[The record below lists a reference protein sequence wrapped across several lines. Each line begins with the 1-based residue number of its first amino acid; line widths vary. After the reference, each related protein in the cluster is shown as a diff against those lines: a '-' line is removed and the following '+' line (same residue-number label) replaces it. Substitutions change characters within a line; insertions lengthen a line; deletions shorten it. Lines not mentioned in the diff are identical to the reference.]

1 MNKDNNSFSFDD
13 ILAEFSADTPDA
25 ERREQAE
32 PRKAADNGGSADGSM
47 YVDISQL
54 ENYLSAHQSRRAA
67 DAGDAR
73 SPEPRQNP
81 ATRPDSPAQGAGAES
96 PAQELPS
103 ADAAQDKEEFS
114 PAFTPSGQSYRRPA
128 SWAAPGSR
136 AGRTPPPNPD
146 KYLSYTEKQRAVA
159 IQKKEEAAQAKVDAQ
174 KSALRKKD
182 RDARRR
188 SERLRDAR
196 ERAETPLKSALSV
209 LLSVLAAAALCW
221 LALCIHPG
229 AGSGSMM
236 QNNLNLTRKLDVY
249 ANNAAS
255 DALSDIAYIKKIYTI
270 AESDTVAPAP
280 DPSAFGTTQS
290 PAVIKTV
297 IADAAELLDGQDTVW
312 QEDLPF
318 YPGADMY
325 YYRDSTIL
333 VIVWKEIIEE
343 RCATLAEIKVAD
355 GSQFRRKLAEDSYG
369 SAVYVNASTLAAA
382 ANAVVA
388 SNADFYAGRQTGLT
402 VYQRQLFRNS
412 ADRLDTCFVT
422 ADGDML
428 FSRAGELGSHAEV
441 ERYIADNDVL
451 FSLSF
456 GPVLVDN
463 GVLQQCESYPIGEV
477 NLEYSRAGIGMTGE
491 LHYLMMTVN
500 HTDSRPRATVNEFA
514 RFMYTKGCT
523 KAYNLDGGQTSEI
536 TILGKPV
543 NYVDFGAERPVS
555 DIIYFAS
562 ALPESEVRR

>member
-13 ILAEFSADTPDA
+13 ILAEFSASAPDE
-25 ERREQAE
+25 ERRTQAA
-32 PRKAADNGGSADGSM
+32 PDKAADKSGAADGDV
-47 YVDISQL
+47 YVDVSQL

-67 DAGDAR
+67 QDAEQSA
-73 SPEPRQNP
+73 QNAP
-81 ATRPDSPAQGAGAES
+81 I
-96 PAQELPS
+96 QE
-103 ADAAQDKEEFS
+103 KNEEFS
-114 PAFTPSGQSYRRPA
+114 PAFTPSGQAYRRPA
-128 SWAAPGSR
+128 SWAVPGSR
-136 AGRTPPPNPD
+136 ASRTPPPNPD
-146 KYLSYTEKQRAVA
+146 KYLNYTEKQRAAA
-159 IQKKEEAAQAKVDAQ
+159 IQQKEEAAQAKVEAQ

-182 RDARRR
+182 RDAIRR
-188 SERLRDAR
+188 SERIRDAR

-209 LLSVLAAAALCW
+209 LLSVLAVAALCW
-221 LALCIHPG
+221 LAFRIHPG
-229 AGSGSMM
+229 SGGSGAAM

-280 DPSAFGTTQS
+280 DPNGFGTTQS
-290 PAVIKTV
+290 PAVIKSV

-343 RCATLAEIKVAD
+343 RCATLAEVKVAD

-369 SAVYVNASTLAAA
+369 SAVYMNATTLASA

-388 SNADFYAGRQTGLT
+388 SNADFYGWRQSGLT

-412 ADRLDTCFVT
+412 ADKLDTCFVT
-422 ADGDML
+422 AGGDML
-428 FSRAGELGSHAEV
+428 FSRAGELGSDAAV
-441 ERYIADNDVL
+441 EQYIADNDVL

-456 GPVLVDN
+456 GPVLVDK
-463 GVLQQCESYPIGEV
+463 GELQQCESYPIGEV
-477 NLEYSRAGIGMTGE
+477 NQEYSRAGIGMTGD
-491 LHYLMMTVN
+491 LHYLLMTVN

-514 RFMYTKGCT
+514 RFMYTKGCI

-543 NYVDFGAERPVS
+543 NYIDFGAERPVS

>member
-13 ILAEFSADTPDA
+13 ILAEFSASAPDE
-25 ERREQAE
+25 ERRAQAA
-32 PRKAADNGGSADGSM
+32 PDKAADKSGAADGDV
-47 YVDISQL
+47 YVDVSQL

-67 DAGDAR
+67 QDAEQSA
-73 SPEPRQNP
+73 QNAP
-81 ATRPDSPAQGAGAES
+81 I
-96 PAQELPS
+96 QE
-103 ADAAQDKEEFS
+103 KNEEFS
-114 PAFTPSGQSYRRPA
+114 PAFTPSGQAYRRPA
-128 SWAAPGSR
+128 SWAVPGSR
-136 AGRTPPPNPD
+136 ASRTPPPNPD
-146 KYLSYTEKQRAVA
+146 KYLNYTEKQRAAA
-159 IQKKEEAAQAKVDAQ
+159 IQQKEEAAQAKVEAQ

-182 RDARRR
+182 RDAIRR
-188 SERLRDAR
+188 SERIRDAR

-209 LLSVLAAAALCW
+209 LLSVLAVAALCW
-221 LALCIHPG
+221 LAFRIHPG
-229 AGSGSMM
+229 SGGSGAAM

-280 DPSAFGTTQS
+280 DPNGFGTTQS
-290 PAVIKTV
+290 PAVIKSV

-343 RCATLAEIKVAD
+343 RCATLAEVKVAD

-369 SAVYVNASTLAAA
+369 SAVYVNATTLASA

-388 SNADFYAGRQTGLT
+388 SNADFYGWRQSGLT

-412 ADRLDTCFVT
+412 ADKLDTCFVT
-422 ADGDML
+422 AGGDML
-428 FSRAGELGSHAEV
+428 FSHAGELGSDAAV
-441 ERYIADNDVL
+441 EQYIADNDVL

-456 GPVLVDN
+456 GPVLVDK
-463 GVLQQCESYPIGEV
+463 GELQQCESYPIGEV
-477 NLEYSRAGIGMTGE
+477 NQEYSRAGIGMTGD
-491 LHYLMMTVN
+491 LHYLLMTVN

-514 RFMYTKGCT
+514 RFMYTKGCI

-543 NYVDFGAERPVS
+543 NYIDFGAERPVS

>member
-13 ILAEFSADTPDA
+13 ILAEFSASAPDE
-25 ERREQAE
+25 ERRAQAA
-32 PRKAADNGGSADGSM
+32 PDKAAGKSSAADGDV
-47 YVDISQL
+47 YVDVSQL

-67 DAGDAR
+67 QDAEQSAQDA
-73 SPEPRQNP
+73 
-81 ATRPDSPAQGAGAES
+81 
-96 PAQELPS
+96 
-103 ADAAQDKEEFS
+103 AAQDAPATPEENEEFS
-114 PAFTPSGQSYRRPA
+114 PAFTPSGQAYRRPA
-128 SWAAPGSR
+128 SWAVPGSR
-136 AGRTPPPNPD
+136 ASRTPPPNPD
-146 KYLSYTEKQRAVA
+146 KYLNYTEKQRAAA
-159 IQKKEEAAQAKVDAQ
+159 IQQKEEAAQAKVEAQ

-182 RDARRR
+182 RDAIRR
-188 SERLRDAR
+188 SERIRDAR

-209 LLSVLAAAALCW
+209 VLSVLAVAALCW
-221 LALCIHPG
+221 LAFCIHPG
-229 AGSGSMM
+229 SGGSGAAM

-280 DPSAFGTTQS
+280 DPNGFGTTQS
-290 PAVIKTV
+290 PAVIKSV

-343 RCATLAEIKVAD
+343 RCATLAEVKVAD

-369 SAVYVNASTLAAA
+369 SAVYMNATTLASA

-388 SNADFYAGRQTGLT
+388 SNADFYGWRQSGLT

-412 ADRLDTCFVT
+412 ADKLDTCFVT
-422 ADGDML
+422 AGGDML
-428 FSRAGELGSHAEV
+428 FSRAGELGSDAAV
-441 ERYIADNDVL
+441 EQYIADNDVL

-456 GPVLVDN
+456 GPVLVDK
-463 GVLQQCESYPIGEV
+463 GELQQCDSYPIGEV
-477 NLEYSRAGIGMTGE
+477 NQEYSRAGIGMTGD
-491 LHYLMMTVN
+491 LHYLLMTVN

-543 NYVDFGAERPVS
+543 NYIDFGAERPVS

>member
-13 ILAEFSADTPDA
+13 ILAEFSASAPDE
-25 ERREQAE
+25 ERRAQAA
-32 PRKAADNGGSADGSM
+32 PDKAAGKSSAADGDV
-47 YVDISQL
+47 YVDVSQL

-67 DAGDAR
+67 
-73 SPEPRQNP
+73 Q
-81 ATRPDSPAQGAGAES
+81 DSASQEVAQPAQNAPTPE
-96 PAQELPS
+96 EN
-103 ADAAQDKEEFS
+103 EEFS
-114 PAFTPSGQSYRRPA
+114 PAFTPSGQAYRRPA
-128 SWAAPGSR
+128 SWAVPGSR
-136 AGRTPPPNPD
+136 ASRAPLPNPD
-146 KYLSYTEKQRAVA
+146 KYLNYTEKQRAAA
-159 IQKKEEAAQAKVDAQ
+159 IQQKEEAAQAKVEAQ

-182 RDARRR
+182 RDAIRR
-188 SERLRDAR
+188 SERIRDAR

-209 LLSVLAAAALCW
+209 LLSVLAVAALCW
-221 LALCIHPG
+221 LAFCIHPG
-229 AGSGSMM
+229 SGGSGAAM

-280 DPSAFGTTQS
+280 DPNGFGTTQS
-290 PAVIKTV
+290 PAVIKSV

-343 RCATLAEIKVAD
+343 RCATLAEVKVAD

-369 SAVYVNASTLAAA
+369 SAVYMNATTLASA

-388 SNADFYAGRQTGLT
+388 SNADFYGWRQSGLT

-412 ADRLDTCFVT
+412 ADKLDTCFVT
-422 ADGDML
+422 AGGDML
-428 FSRAGELGSHAEV
+428 FSRAGELGSDASV
-441 ERYIADNDVL
+441 EQYIADNDVL

-456 GPVLVDN
+456 GPVLVDK
-463 GVLQQCESYPIGEV
+463 GELQQCDSYPIGEV
-477 NLEYSRAGIGMTGE
+477 NQEYSRAGIGMTGD
-491 LHYLMMTVN
+491 LHYLLMTVN

-514 RFMYTKGCT
+514 RFMYAKGCI

-543 NYVDFGAERPVS
+543 NYIDFGAERPVS

>member
-13 ILAEFSADTPDA
+13 ILAEFSASAPDE
-25 ERREQAE
+25 ERRTQAA
-32 PRKAADNGGSADGSM
+32 PDKAADKSGAADGDV
-47 YVDISQL
+47 YVDVSQL

-67 DAGDAR
+67 QDAEQSA
-73 SPEPRQNP
+73 QNAP
-81 ATRPDSPAQGAGAES
+81 I
-96 PAQELPS
+96 QE
-103 ADAAQDKEEFS
+103 KNEEFS
-114 PAFTPSGQSYRRPA
+114 PAFTPSGQAYRRPA
-128 SWAAPGSR
+128 SWAVPGSR
-136 AGRTPPPNPD
+136 ASRTPPPNPD
-146 KYLSYTEKQRAVA
+146 KYLNYTEKQRAAA
-159 IQKKEEAAQAKVDAQ
+159 IQQKEEAAQAKVEAQ

-182 RDARRR
+182 RDAIRR
-188 SERLRDAR
+188 SERIRDAR

-209 LLSVLAAAALCW
+209 LLSVLAVAALCW
-221 LALCIHPG
+221 LAFRIHPG
-229 AGSGSMM
+229 SGGSGAAM

-280 DPSAFGTTQS
+280 DPNGFGTTQS
-290 PAVIKTV
+290 PAVIKSV

-343 RCATLAEIKVAD
+343 RCATLAEVKVAD

-369 SAVYVNASTLAAA
+369 SAVYVNATTLASA

-388 SNADFYAGRQTGLT
+388 SNADFYGWRQSGLT

-412 ADRLDTCFVT
+412 ADKLDTCFVT
-422 ADGDML
+422 AGGDML
-428 FSRAGELGSHAEV
+428 FSRAGELGSDAAV
-441 ERYIADNDVL
+441 EQYIADNDVL

-456 GPVLVDN
+456 GPVLVDK
-463 GVLQQCESYPIGEV
+463 GELQPCESYPIGEV
-477 NLEYSRAGIGMTGE
+477 NQEYSRAGIGMTGD
-491 LHYLMMTVN
+491 LHYLLMTVN

-514 RFMYTKGCT
+514 RFMYSKGCI

-536 TILGKPV
+536 AMLGKPV
-543 NYVDFGAERPVS
+543 NYIDFGAERPVS

>member
-13 ILAEFSADTPDA
+13 ILAEFSASAPDE
-25 ERREQAE
+25 ERRTQAA
-32 PRKAADNGGSADGSM
+32 PDKAADKSGAADGDV
-47 YVDISQL
+47 YVDVSQL

-67 DAGDAR
+67 QDAA
-73 SPEPRQNP
+73 
-81 ATRPDSPAQGAGAES
+81 
-96 PAQELPS
+96 AQEVEQS
-103 ADAAQDKEEFS
+103 AQDAPMQEENEEFS
-114 PAFTPSGQSYRRPA
+114 PAFTPSGQAYRRPA
-128 SWAAPGSR
+128 SWAVPGSH
-136 AGRTPPPNPD
+136 ASRTPPPNPD
-146 KYLSYTEKQRAVA
+146 KYLNYTEKQRAAA
-159 IQKKEEAAQAKVDAQ
+159 IQQKEEAAQAKVEAQ

-182 RDARRR
+182 RDAIRR
-188 SERLRDAR
+188 SERIRDAR

-209 LLSVLAAAALCW
+209 LLSVLAVAALCW
-221 LALCIHPG
+221 LAFRIHPG
-229 AGSGSMM
+229 SGGSGAAM

-280 DPSAFGTTQS
+280 DPNGFGTTQS
-290 PAVIKTV
+290 PAVIKSV

-343 RCATLAEIKVAD
+343 RCATLAEVKVAD

-369 SAVYVNASTLAAA
+369 SAVYMNATTLASA

-388 SNADFYAGRQTGLT
+388 SNADFYGWRQSGLT

-412 ADRLDTCFVT
+412 ADKLDTCFVT
-422 ADGDML
+422 AGGDML
-428 FSRAGELGSHAEV
+428 FSRAGELGSDAAV
-441 ERYIADNDVL
+441 EQYIADNDVL

-456 GPVLVDN
+456 GPVLVDK
-463 GVLQQCESYPIGEV
+463 GELQQCESYPIGEV
-477 NLEYSRAGIGMTGE
+477 NQEYSRAGIGMTGD
-491 LHYLMMTVN
+491 LHYLLMTVN

-514 RFMYTKGCT
+514 RFMYTKGCI

-543 NYVDFGAERPVS
+543 NYIDFGAERPVS

>member
-13 ILAEFSADTPDA
+13 ILAEFSASAPDE
-25 ERREQAE
+25 ERRTQAA
-32 PRKAADNGGSADGSM
+32 PDKAADKSGAADGDV
-47 YVDISQL
+47 YVDVSQL

-67 DAGDAR
+67 QDAEQSAQDA
-73 SPEPRQNP
+73 
-81 ATRPDSPAQGAGAES
+81 
-96 PAQELPS
+96 
-103 ADAAQDKEEFS
+103 AAQDAPATPEENEEFS
-114 PAFTPSGQSYRRPA
+114 PAFTPSGQAYRRPA
-128 SWAAPGSR
+128 SWAVPGSR
-136 AGRTPPPNPD
+136 ASRTPLPNPD
-146 KYLSYTEKQRAVA
+146 KYLNYTEKQRAAA
-159 IQKKEEAAQAKVDAQ
+159 IQQKEEAAQAKVEAQ

-182 RDARRR
+182 RDAIRR
-188 SERLRDAR
+188 SERIRDAR

-209 LLSVLAAAALCW
+209 LLSVLAVAALCW
-221 LALCIHPG
+221 LAFCIHPG
-229 AGSGSMM
+229 SGGSGAAM

-280 DPSAFGTTQS
+280 DPNGFGTTQS
-290 PAVIKTV
+290 PAVIKSV

-343 RCATLAEIKVAD
+343 RCATLAEVKVAD
-355 GSQFRRKLAEDSYG
+355 GSQFRRKLSEDSYG
-369 SAVYVNASTLAAA
+369 SAVYVNATTLASA

-388 SNADFYAGRQTGLT
+388 SNADFYGWRQSGLT

-412 ADRLDTCFVT
+412 ADKLDTCFVT
-422 ADGDML
+422 AGGDML
-428 FSRAGELGSHAEV
+428 FSRAGELGSDAAV
-441 ERYIADNDVL
+441 EQYIADNDVL

-456 GPVLVDN
+456 GPVLVDK
-463 GVLQQCESYPIGEV
+463 GELQQCESYPIGEV
-477 NLEYSRAGIGMTGE
+477 NQEYSRAGIGMTGD
-491 LHYLMMTVN
+491 LHYLLMTVN

-514 RFMYTKGCT
+514 RFMYTKGCI

-543 NYVDFGAERPVS
+543 NYIDFGAERPVS

>member
-13 ILAEFSADTPDA
+13 ILAEFSASAPDE
-25 ERREQAE
+25 ERRTQAA
-32 PRKAADNGGSADGSM
+32 PDKAADKSGAADGDV
-47 YVDISQL
+47 YVDVSQL

-67 DAGDAR
+67 QDAEQSA
-73 SPEPRQNP
+73 QNAP
-81 ATRPDSPAQGAGAES
+81 I
-96 PAQELPS
+96 QE
-103 ADAAQDKEEFS
+103 KNEEFS
-114 PAFTPSGQSYRRPA
+114 PAFTPSGQAYRRPA
-128 SWAAPGSR
+128 SWAVPGSR
-136 AGRTPPPNPD
+136 ASRTPPPNPD
-146 KYLSYTEKQRAVA
+146 KYLNYTEKQRAAA
-159 IQKKEEAAQAKVDAQ
+159 IQQKEEAAQAKVEAQ

-182 RDARRR
+182 RDAIRR
-188 SERLRDAR
+188 SERIRDAR

-209 LLSVLAAAALCW
+209 LLSVLAVAALCW
-221 LALCIHPG
+221 LAFRIHPG
-229 AGSGSMM
+229 SGGSGAAM

-270 AESDTVAPAP
+270 AESDTVAPVP
-280 DPSAFGTTQS
+280 DPNGFGTTQS
-290 PAVIKTV
+290 PAVIKSV

-343 RCATLAEIKVAD
+343 RCATLAEVKVAD

-369 SAVYVNASTLAAA
+369 SAVYMNATTLASA

-388 SNADFYAGRQTGLT
+388 SNADFYGWRQSGLT

-412 ADRLDTCFVT
+412 ADKLDTCFVT
-422 ADGDML
+422 AGGDML
-428 FSRAGELGSHAEV
+428 FSRAGELGSDASV
-441 ERYIADNDVL
+441 EQYIADNDVL

-456 GPVLVDN
+456 GPMLVDK
-463 GVLQQCESYPIGEV
+463 GELQPCESYPIGEV
-477 NLEYSRAGIGMTGE
+477 NQEYSRAGIGMTGD
-491 LHYLMMTVN
+491 LHYLLMTVN

-514 RFMYTKGCT
+514 RFMYAKGCI

-543 NYVDFGAERPVS
+543 NYIDFGAERPVS

>member
-13 ILAEFSADTPDA
+13 ILAEFSASAPDE
-25 ERREQAE
+25 ERRAQAA
-32 PRKAADNGGSADGSM
+32 PDKAAGKSSAADGDV
-47 YVDISQL
+47 YVDVSQL

-67 DAGDAR
+67 QDAEQSA
-73 SPEPRQNP
+73 QNAP
-81 ATRPDSPAQGAGAES
+81 I
-96 PAQELPS
+96 QE
-103 ADAAQDKEEFS
+103 KNEEFS
-114 PAFTPSGQSYRRPA
+114 PAFTPSGQAYRRPA
-128 SWAAPGSR
+128 SWAVPGSR
-136 AGRTPPPNPD
+136 ASRTPPPNPD
-146 KYLSYTEKQRAVA
+146 KYLNYTEKQRAAA
-159 IQKKEEAAQAKVDAQ
+159 IQQKEEAAQAKVEAQ

-182 RDARRR
+182 RDAIRR
-188 SERLRDAR
+188 SERIRDAR

-209 LLSVLAAAALCW
+209 LLSVLAVAALCW
-221 LALCIHPG
+221 LAFRIHPG
-229 AGSGSMM
+229 SGGSGAAM

-280 DPSAFGTTQS
+280 DPNGFGTTQS
-290 PAVIKTV
+290 PAVIKSV

-343 RCATLAEIKVAD
+343 RCATLAEVKVAD

-369 SAVYVNASTLAAA
+369 SAVYMNATTLASA

-388 SNADFYAGRQTGLT
+388 SNADFYGWRQSGLT

-412 ADRLDTCFVT
+412 ADKLDTCFVT
-422 ADGDML
+422 AGGDML
-428 FSRAGELGSHAEV
+428 FSRAGELGSDAAV
-441 ERYIADNDVL
+441 EQYIADNDVL

-456 GPVLVDN
+456 GPVLVDK
-463 GVLQQCESYPIGEV
+463 GELQQCESYPIGEV
-477 NLEYSRAGIGMTGE
+477 NQEYSRAGIGMTGD
-491 LHYLMMTVN
+491 LHYLLMTVN

-514 RFMYTKGCT
+514 RFMYTKGCI

-543 NYVDFGAERPVS
+543 NYIDFGAERPVS